1 MTGPDKGLETI
12 QGTAQ
17 EIGISMIETRAEV
30 EIGDKG
36 PGLFQGTE
44 TGKVGPEQNQC
55 LDLSPVLPP
64 IGTDLD
70 ATDAVSMII
79 SLGNAL
85 ML

>member
-1 MTGPDKGLETI
+1 MTGSDKGLEII

-36 PGLFQGTE
+36 PVLFQGIE
-44 TGKVGPEQNQC
+44 TGTVDPEQNQG
-55 LDLSPVLPP
+55 LDLAPMLAP

-70 ATDAVSMII
+70 ATDAVSMTI
-79 SLGNAL
+79 SLGNAITL
-85 ML
+85 